1 MNAVKALLSE
11 LIRCDVVNGF
21 DGNLSYNGIGL
32 IESLETFQKRLH
44 RLYESAL
51 SEITFLNDE
60 AKRGLLSVIN
70 KYVEQQE
77 CFDVPSLST
86 LELMNREIEDGNNN
100 ESLRK
105 ERDFVKMIR
114 ECVSLQKYYL
124 NDFAAIISCDVDA
137 VCDKQEQPLDVGLSP
152 SIDDDIIKGVEGLR
166 DYLGCGVNTAQD
178 IINSKILEK
187 KGIQYRAGRSWR
199 FNKNKLAELLEKE
212 PEILKYK
219 GRK

>member
-86 LELMNREIEDGNNN
+86 LELINREIEDGNNN

-124 NDFAAIISCDVDA
+124 NDFAAIISCDVD
-137 VCDKQEQPLDVGLSP
+137 VVYDKQEQPLDVGLSP
-152 SIDDDIIKGVEGLR
+152 SIDDDIIKGVEGLKA
-166 DYLGCGVNTAQD
+166 YLGCGVNTAQD